1 MFSYKGFIEL
11 SAHVYIKY
19 LSGTL
24 KKVGIVLV
32 KSASRMNIK
41 RIKYVY
47 FLEVYFNVCV
57 YNFTCSL

>member
-19 LSGTL
+19 LSGTF
-24 KKVGIVLV
+24 KTVGIVLV

-41 RIKYVY
+41 RIKYV
-47 FLEVYFNVCV
+47 
-57 YNFTCSL
+57 